1 MPWKPHQFCLEEDEV
16 AEEEE
21 EVAEEEGV
29 PEEEEVAKEETLLN
43 RQGIFIVTF
52 TITPKFSF
60 TKKWK

>member
-1 MPWKPHQFCLEEDEV
+1 M
-16 AEEEE
+16 AEEE
-21 EVAEEEGV
+21 EVAEEE
-29 PEEEEVAKEETLLN
+29 ELAKEETPLN